1 MKIIGRKSSSNV
13 QKVLWC
19 CAELDIEY
27 EREDAGREFGV
38 VDTDAFYQMNPNRRV
53 PVLID
58 GDFILWESNAIVRMI
73 SAHYGFGSLYPEN
86 LQIRANADRWMDWQL
101 ATLGPGFTGMF
112 HGLIRDEPE
121 KRNWD
126 AINKSI
132 ATTQANLEILDQ
144 YLADSAF
151 IAGDELTMGDIPIG
165 IYAYRWYAFEDLD
178 RKSLPNLERWYASL
192 QERPAFQEFVMVGL
206 G

>member
-19 CAELDIEY
+19 CAELGVEY

-38 VDTDAFYQMNPNRRV
+38 VDTDAFFQMNPNRRV

-73 SAHYGFGSLYPEN
+73 SAKFGYGSLFPEN
-86 LQIRANADRWMDWQL
+86 LQVQANAERWMDWQL
-101 ATLGPGFTGMF
+101 ATLGPGFTGLF
-112 HGLIRDEPE
+112 HGLIRDKPE
-121 KRNWD
+121 DRNWN
-126 AINKSI
+126 AINKSV
-132 ATTQANLEILDQ
+132 ATTQANLEILDR

-151 IAGDELTMGDIPIG
+151 VAGDRLTMGDIPVG
-165 IYAYRWYAFEDLD
+165 IYAYRWYAFEELD
-178 RKSLPNLERWYASL
+178 RKPLPNLERWYASL
-192 QERPAFQEFVMVGL
+192 QERPAFQKFVMVGL

>member
-19 CAELDIEY
+19 CAELGIEY

-58 GDFILWESNAIVRMI
+58 RDFILWESNAIVRMI
-73 SAHYGFGSLYPEN
+73 SAKHGFGSFYPEN

-121 KRNWD
+121 DRNWA

-132 ATTQANLEILDQ
+132 ATTQANLKILDR
-144 YLADSAF
+144 YLADSTF
-151 IAGDELTMGDIPIG
+151 IAGDELTMGDIPVG

-178 RKSLPNLERWYASL
+178 RKPLPNLERWYASL
-192 QERPAFQEFVMVGL
+192 QERPAFQECVMVGL

>member
-19 CAELDIEY
+19 CAELGIEY

-38 VDTDAFYQMNPNRRV
+38 VDTDAFFQINPNRRV

-58 GDFILWESNAIVRMI
+58 GDFILWESNAIVRML
-73 SAHYGFGSLYPEN
+73 SAKHGHGSFFPED
-86 LQIRANADRWMDWQL
+86 LQVRANADRWMDWQL
-101 ATLGPGFTGMF
+101 ATLGPGFTAMF
-112 HGLIRDEPE
+112 HGLVRDKPE
-121 KRNWD
+121 NRNMD

-132 ATTQANLEILDQ
+132 VATQENLEILNS
-144 YLADSAF
+144 YLADTAF

-165 IYAYRWYAFEDLD
+165 IYAYRWYAFDDLE
-178 RKSLPNLERWYASL
+178 RKPLPNLERWYASL
-192 QERPAFQEFVMVGL
+192 QDRPAFREFVMVGL

>member
-1 MKIIGRKSSSNV
+1 
-13 QKVLWC
+13 
-19 CAELDIEY
+19 
-27 EREDAGREFGV
+27 
-38 VDTDAFYQMNPNRRV
+38 
-53 PVLID
+53 
-58 GDFILWESNAIVRMI
+58 
-73 SAHYGFGSLYPEN
+73 
-86 LQIRANADRWMDWQL
+86 
-101 ATLGPGFTGMF
+101 MF
-112 HGLIRDEPE
+112 HGLIRDKPE
-121 KRNWD
+121 NRNWD